1 MSTFFDMSRKVEM
14 TLIHPMI
21 LGMDELVTIAAALGD
36 PLRLKVL
43 DLLAAGRSKP
53 CCSPEH
59 PDAPVWVCA
68 CDLAAELGGLAHS
81 KLAYHLGQL
90 RAAGLVREQ
99 RRGKWVYYAINED
112 ALAAFTKSMF
122 LRWGVEQTGTSGGV
136 PSGAVDTGAG
146 CPITGCCST
155 QE

>member
-1 MSTFFDMSRKVEM
+1 
-14 TLIHPMI
+14 
-21 LGMDELVTIAAALGD
+21 MDELVTIAAALGD

-68 CDLAAELGGLAHS
+68 CDLTAELGGLAHS

-99 RRGKWVYYAINED
+99 RRGKWVYYAINEE
-112 ALAAFTKSMF
+112 ALAAFTKS
-122 LRWGVEQTGTSGGV
+122 LGQRWGGDPAGT
-136 PSGAVDTGAG
+136 PSAAPDPGAG
-146 CPITGCCST
+146 CPISGCCST
-155 QE
+155 PE